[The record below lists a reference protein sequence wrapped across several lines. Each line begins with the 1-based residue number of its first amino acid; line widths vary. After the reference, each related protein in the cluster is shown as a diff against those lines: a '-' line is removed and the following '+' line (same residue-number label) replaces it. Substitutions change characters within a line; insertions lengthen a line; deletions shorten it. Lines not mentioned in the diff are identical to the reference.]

1 MYKYR
6 HKNRLLANFYA
17 PSSPCPSAR
26 QVAAPRSPWPEV
38 IGRFTATPPTQ
49 AKPNTQT
56 HTHTED
62 DYKEI
67 CVSA

>member
-6 HKNRLLANFYA
+6 HKNRLLANLYDR
-17 PSSPCPSAR
+17 SSPAR
-26 QVAAPRSPWPEV
+26 CPWPEV

-49 AKPNTQT
+49 AKPNIHR